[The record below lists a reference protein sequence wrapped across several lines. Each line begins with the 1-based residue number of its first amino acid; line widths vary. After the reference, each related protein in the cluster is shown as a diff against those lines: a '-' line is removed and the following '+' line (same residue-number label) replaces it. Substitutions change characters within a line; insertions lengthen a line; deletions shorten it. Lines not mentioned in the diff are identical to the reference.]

1 MFTNIKLKDI
11 EMLFD
16 LERNLFVDL
25 YYAQNEREVD
35 IVLEKN
41 DLIFDDGNWYP
52 FGENE
57 SFFGVIENQQASPI
71 PALIEKITNSID
83 AILTR
88 KCLENGIDP
97 ESSSAPKSMEE
108 AITKFFPNHTQ
119 WDLSSF
125 RKAQSENIQI
135 IADGPRMD
143 TSLII
148 YDDGEGQHPED
159 FEKTF
164 LSLLRGNKN
173 KIKFVQGKYNMGGS
187 GAIVFCGKKRYHLI
201 ASKKYDKTGNFGYTL
216 IRKHPFTKEEREIKK
231 NTWYEY
237 FKIDGKIPSFDID
250 ELDLGLYNR
259 KFTTGSILKLYSY
272 ELPSGSRSVI
282 SRDLNQSINEYL
294 FEPALPIFTI
304 DKKERYPDD
313 RNLER
318 DLYGLKRRLQE
329 EKNKYVEKYFLE
341 TTNIK
346 GAGNLAITT
355 YVFKAKIDG
364 KSAKTSK
371 ESINREFF
379 KNNMA
384 VIFSVN
390 GQVHGSLT
398 SEFITRSLKMGL
410 LRDYLLIHVDCTELD
425 TEFRNELFMASRDR
439 LKQGEETNLLRQ
451 TVAKTLQKSEL
462 KEIFKR
468 RKDTLSF
475 GGEDKSE
482 LLKSFTK
489 NLPLKNELMH
499 LLSKTFKLEETS
511 HDKKKKEKNKTKKKV
526 EEEFKPERFPSYFR
540 FSKDGAN
547 EKPMIKIPEGGEK
560 TIKFNTDVEDEYFVR
575 VEEPGQLKVGL
586 LNKKDNESEGG
597 DKPGEPK
604 QLEDIFYIQKSNP
617 KEGTIKIALA
627 PTEDVKVGDSFEIK
641 ASLTSPGGDFD
652 QIFMVKIAEK
662 EKKKE
667 KVKKEDEDEDSKIG
681 LPELVLVY
689 KDEKEGEERQTWDKL
704 EEGGVTMNYDTVVH
718 PYAEE
723 DVLQTIYVN
732 MDSRVLKDYKSALK
746 SEEQYEISEKRY
758 YTSVYFHTL
767 FLFTISKNKKYSMK
781 QTVGDEEKERDLV
794 EYVKD
799 VFESYYAQFLLNFGM
814 SELVQSLEG

>member
-1 MFTNIKLKDI
+1 MTENELKTLFNHLFFSKNEEEI
-11 EMLFD
+11 EKVISQYGNVFAD
-16 LERNLFVDL
+16 E
-25 YYAQNEREVD
+25 
-35 IVLEKN
+35 
-41 DLIFDDGNWYP
+41 NWYP
-52 FGENE
+52 LGENE

-97 ESSSAPKSMEE
+97 ESTEAPKSMEQ
-108 AITKFFPNHTQ
+108 AIKEYFPDYKQ
-119 WDLSSF
+119 WDLPSF
-125 RKAQSENIQI
+125 RKVQSENIQI

-201 ASKKYDKTGNFGYTL
+201 ASKKYDGTGKFGFTL
-216 IRKHPFTKEEREIKK
+216 IRKHPFTKEEKETKK

-237 FKIDGKIPSFDID
+237 FKIDGKIPAFDID

-259 KFTTGSILKLYSY
+259 KFKTGSILKLYSY
-272 ELPSGSRSVI
+272 DLPSGSRSVI

-294 FEPALPIFTI
+294 FEPALPVFTI

-318 DLYGLKRRLQE
+318 DLYGLKRRLEE
-329 EKNKYVEKYFLE
+329 EKSKYVEKYFLE

-364 KSAKTSK
+364 KSAKESK
-371 ESINREFF
+371 ESISREFF
-379 KNNMA
+379 KNNMS
-384 VIFSVN
+384 VLFSVN
-390 GQVHGSLT
+390 GQVHGHLT
-398 SEFITRSLKMGL
+398 SEFITRTLKMAL
-410 LRDYLLIHVDCTELD
+410 LKDYLLIHVDCTGLETD
-425 TEFRNELFMASRDR
+425 FRNELFMASRDR
-439 LKQGEETNLLRQ
+439 LKNGEETSVLRQ

-462 KEIFKR
+462 MEIFKK

-475 GGEDKSE
+475 SGEDKSE

-489 NLPLKNELMH
+489 NLPLKNELMN
-499 LLSKTFKLEETS
+499 LLSKTFKLDETEK
-511 HDKKKKEKNKTKKKV
+511 DKKKETKTKKN
-526 EEEFKPERFPSYFR
+526 ETTREEFKPERFPSYFK
-540 FSKDGAN
+540 FSKDGKD
-547 EKPMIKIPEGGEK
+547 EKPIVKIPEGGEK
-560 TIKFNTDVEDEYFVR
+560 TIKFKTDVEDEYFVR
-575 VEEPGQLKVGL
+575 VEEPGELKVGL
-586 LNKKDNESEGG
+586 LKHNDNEVGGG

-604 QLEDIFYIQKSNP
+604 QIEDLFYVHTSNP
-617 KEGTIKIALA
+617 KDGTIKIVLA
-627 PTEDVKVGDSFEIK
+627 PTEDVKVGDTLEIK
-641 ASLTSPGGDFD
+641 ASLTAPGEDFD
-652 QIFMVKIAEK
+652 QIFLVKIAEK
-662 EKKKE
+662 EQKKETVKKE
-667 KVKKEDEDEDSKIG
+667 KEDEESKIG

-689 KDEKEGEERQTWDKL
+689 KEEKEDEERQTWNKL
-704 EEGGVTMNYDTVVH
+704 EESGVTMDYNTVVH

-723 DVLQTIYVN
+723 EVLQTIYVN
-732 MDSRVLKDYKSALK
+732 MDSRVLKDYKSTLK
-746 SEEQYEISEKRY
+746 SEEQFELAEKRY

-781 QTVGDEEKERDLV
+781 QTIGEQEQERDLV